1 MESPVKAK
9 QVAMTTFDELLL
21 IPLVTNIT
29 PELYFV
35 FVFFYIFFPSWFKF
49 LCPLRKGSQFIDW

>member
-21 IPLVTNIT
+21 IPLVTNMT

-35 FVFFYIFFPSWFKF
+35 FFYIYFFP
-49 LCPLRKGSQFIDW
+49 LLV